1 MPAGRGTLQWCTDVP
16 SGNFIGTL
24 QEGFQSVGSH
34 LCFARKGGLIMATAL
49 ELSDDIEYPRRV
61 DTIVSTPPPAV
72 HTESLIES
80 PGIRY
85 LSVIIP
91 TRNEAGNIEA
101 LLQRLAPVVVDLD
114 AEVLFVD
121 DSDDHTPKVIAD
133 SSSWFYSPIRLIH
146 RNPGNRS
153 GGLGGAVLEGIR
165 QARGTYV
172 VVMDGDLQHPP
183 ETIIDLLNQA
193 TTRSLDLVVASR
205 YCENGDA
212 TAFNRLRATVSHAS
226 TVASKLLFPRR
237 LRYVNDPMS
246 GYFLA
251 RRSAIQTD
259 SLRPNGFKIL
269 LEIVGR
275 TPDLRIGSVP
285 FVFGERFAEA
295 SKASISEGIR
305 LMQVLCALRFGPSI
319 AKFGRFGLVGV
330 TGLVVNSLLL
340 AFFTQSIG
348 LFYLVSLV
356 LATQGSTLW
365 NFLLTESWVFK
376 GRNQGSSKLGRA
388 TLFFLMNNLA
398 LLARGPIVF
407 LLTSF
412 LGLNYLIS
420 NFASMAVI
428 LVLRFTVADSVIWK
442 ASLQTS
448 RASAPVISVISPDE
462 EIAA

>member
-1 MPAGRGTLQWCTDVP
+1 
-16 SGNFIGTL
+16 
-24 QEGFQSVGSH
+24 
-34 LCFARKGGLIMATAL
+34 MATAL
-49 ELSDDIEYPRRV
+49 ELSDDIDNPCRV
-61 DTIVSTPPPAV
+61 DAIVPAP
-72 HTESLIES
+72 S
-80 PGIRY
+80 PVVQAEFPIKSPEIRY

-91 TRNEAGNIEA
+91 TRNEAGNIDA
-101 LLQRLAPVVVDLD
+101 LLERLATVVVDID

-121 DSDDHTPKVIAD
+121 DSDDRTPNVIAD
-133 SSSWFYSPIRLIH
+133 ASTWFHSPIRLIH
-146 RNPGNRS
+146 RSPGDRT

-183 ETIIDLLNQA
+183 ETITDLLDQA
-193 TTRSLDLVVASR
+193 TARALDLVVASR

-212 TAFNRLRATVSHAS
+212 TAFNRLRATVSRAS
-226 TVASKLLFPRR
+226 TVAAKLLFPRR

-251 RRSAIQTD
+251 RKSAIQTD

-275 TPDLRIGSVP
+275 TPNLRIGSVP

-295 SKASISEGIR
+295 SKASLSEGIR
-305 LMQVLCALRFGPSI
+305 LIQVLCALRFGPGI
-319 AKFGRFGLVGV
+319 AKFGRFGLVGLS
-330 TGLVVNSLLL
+330 GLVVNSLLL
-340 AFFTQSIG
+340 AFFTETIG

-376 GRNQGSSKLGRA
+376 GRNRGSSKLGRA

-398 LLARGPIVF
+398 LNARGPIVF
-407 LLTSF
+407 LLTSL
-412 LGLNYLIS
+412 LGFNYLIS

-428 LVLRFTVADSVIWK
+428 LVLRFTVADSLIWK
-442 ASLQTS
+442 ASPKAS
-448 RASAPVISVISPDE
+448 RPSAPVMSVISPDQ

>member
-1 MPAGRGTLQWCTDVP
+1 LSVDRGTLQQCTDVP
-16 SGNFIGTL
+16 AGNNIGAVR
-24 QEGFQSVGSH
+24 EGFQSVGSH
-34 LCFARKGGLIMATAL
+34 FCFVRKGGLIMATAL
-49 ELSDDIEYPRRV
+49 EHSDDIDYPYRV
-61 DTIVSTPPPAV
+61 DSIVSMPPLAV
-72 HTESLIES
+72 QTEFPTESLET
-80 PGIRY
+80 RY

-91 TRNEAGNIEA
+91 TRNEAGNIDA
-101 LLQRLAPVVVDLD
+101 LLQRLAPVIVDLE

-121 DSDDHTPKVIAD
+121 DSDDSTPRVIAD
-133 SSSWFYSPIRLIH
+133 ASTWFHSPVRLIH

-212 TAFNRLRATVSHAS
+212 TAFNRVRATVSHAS
-226 TVASKLLFPRR
+226 TVAAKLLFPGR

-251 RRSAIQTD
+251 RRSAIQTE

-269 LEIVGR
+269 LEIIGR

-295 SKASISEGIR
+295 SKASLSEGIR
-305 LMQVLCALRFGPSI
+305 LMRVLCALRFGPSI
-319 AKFGRFGLVGV
+319 SKFWRFGLVGV
-330 TGLVVNSLLL
+330 SGLVVNLLLL
-340 AFFTQSIG
+340 AFFTETVG

-365 NFLLTESWVFK
+365 NFLLTETWVFK
-376 GRNQGSSKLGRA
+376 GRKQGSSKLSRA

-398 LLARGPIVF
+398 LLARGPMVF
-407 LLTSF
+407 VMASL
-412 LGLNYLIS
+412 LGLNYLLA
-420 NFASMAVI
+420 NVASMAVI
-428 LVLRFTVADSVIWK
+428 LVLRFTIADSLIWK
-442 ASLQTS
+442 SSPRTS
-448 RASAPVISVISPDE
+448 RASAPVISVISSDE